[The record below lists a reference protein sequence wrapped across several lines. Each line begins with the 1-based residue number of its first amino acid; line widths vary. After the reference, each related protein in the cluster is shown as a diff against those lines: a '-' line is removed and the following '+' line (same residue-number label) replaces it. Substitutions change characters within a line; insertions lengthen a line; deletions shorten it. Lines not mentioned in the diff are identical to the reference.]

1 MGKKDARID
10 DYVANSPEFARPI
23 LIHLRKLV
31 HTACRKWRRHS
42 NGAIPLLLTKEYSVA
57 WPLLSSIAFSAFGR
71 KKLIFDGKTPAKKS
85 AIPDRI
91 TSVAE
96 LPSDSILLGY
106 IKEAVRLNEEGIKV
120 PAKPKSKAPKTLEV
134 PAFLTAA
141 LKKNK
146 KAQTTFNDFSYS
158 HKKEYVEWLTEAKRP
173 ETREQRLATAIQ
185 WLAEGKPRNWKYM
198 NC

>member
-10 DYVANSPEFARPI
+10 DYVANSAEFARPI

-31 HTACRKWRRHS
+31 HTACPEVEETLKWRNPTFAYKGILCGMAAFKQHCIF
-42 NGAIPLLLTKEYSVA
+42 GFWKE
-57 WPLLSSIAFSAFGR
+57 
-71 KKLIFDGKTPAKKS
+71 KLIFDGKTPAKKS
-85 AIPDRI
+85 AIPNRI

-134 PAFLTAA
+134 PAFL
-141 LKKNK
+141 
-146 KAQTTFNDFSYS
+146 
-158 HKKEYVEWLTEAKRP
+158 
-173 ETREQRLATAIQ
+173 
-185 WLAEGKPRNWKYM
+185 
-198 NC
+198 